1 MVARRHGQGRGAL
14 APWKCWKVFHALVFT
29 VKRSVDQLFMHYCQ
43 IYRRLLGAS
52 STDPHQ
58 GSTLDP
64 TKRSSFPD
72 PLIFPP
78 LEKNPASAQV
88 MHIALKTAE
97 KRNEHS
103 SDFLMKTTKP
113 SLTTHYLARHGLG
126 RRWTVEP
133 MEKAWKDV
141 CFKSLDMEEWKE
153 WAAPWTTELLSIFIC
168 SIRNHRAQQRE
179 KTVEHDGQG

>member
-78 LEKNPASAQV
+78 LEKILRAPRSCTSHWRLQKSETNIPVISWWKQ
-88 MHIALKTAE
+88 
-97 KRNEHS
+97 RNRVWPRITWRDTVWGDVERS
-103 SDFLMKTTKP
+103 NRWR
-113 SLTTHYLARHGLG
+113 RHGKTSVSSHLTWRNG
-126 RRWTVEP
+126 KNGLHHGLRS
-133 MEKAWKDV
+133 
-141 CFKSLDMEEWKE
+141 FYLSLFV
-153 WAAPWTTELLSIFIC
+153 P
-168 SIRNHRAQQRE
+168 
-179 KTVEHDGQG
+179 